1 MMGEGEDATPLI
13 KGGEMARRLLVLALS
28 MLLIAGVAAFSTQL
42 HYLGSFDPPRDGWTF
57 NGIPVGGIS
66 GLTYGLD
73 GSFYAVCDDKGA
85 NVDPPGILY
94 KLSIDVDASGINAVD
109 VTDVI
114 HLQTPDGQ
122 PYAAGSIDAEDVL
135 WDVEGFI
142 VCSERDQDNNPWI
155 RQFSHAGAYQGA
167 VPVPSKF
174 VPSFDGE
181 KQVAGTRTN
190 LSFEASAL
198 TPDYAT
204 LYVMNEEAL
213 VQDGDVAT
221 PTAGTPVRL
230 IEYDMTS
237 GTPVEK
243 TEYVY
248 VTEPMFAAPPEGK
261 SGDNGVP
268 GMVYVAPI
276 TSQFDLIVM
285 ERSYVSGAGNQ
296 IGLFGVK
303 FDDSSN
309 VMGIDS
315 LSNPSSPQTITIL
328 EKTPLLIISDNK
340 DLTQIDFDP
349 DNMEAIGLG
358 PRLPNGHYT
367 LIIASDNNF
376 NPKYQRN
383 VFAAFEIIPDK

>member
-1 MMGEGEDATPLI
+1 MV
-13 KGGEMARRLLVLALS
+13 RRLLVLVLS
-28 MLLIAGVAAFSTQL
+28 ISLLAGVAAFSMQL

-57 NGIPVGGIS
+57 NGIAVGGIS
-66 GLTYGLD
+66 GLTLAPD
-73 GSFYAVCDDKGA
+73 GSFYAVCDDKGK
-85 NVDPPGILY
+85 NVDPPGLLY
-94 KLSIDVDASGINAVD
+94 KLNIDLDASGIHD
-109 VTDVI
+109 VKVTGIV

-122 PYAAGSIDAEDVL
+122 PYASGSIDAEDVL
-135 WDVEGFI
+135 WDPTGFF

-155 RQFSHAGAYQGA
+155 RQFSHNGKFQSAI
-167 VPVPSKF
+167 PVPEKF
-174 VPSFDGE
+174 IPAFDGD
-181 KQVAGTRTN
+181 KQVRGTRTN
-190 LSFEASAL
+190 LSFEASTF

-213 VQDGDVAT
+213 VQDGNVAT

-230 IEYDMTS
+230 IEYDMSST
-237 GTPVEK
+237 TPVEK
-243 TEYVY
+243 AEYVY
-248 VTEPMFAAPPEGK
+248 ITEPMFAAPPAGK

-268 GMVYVAPI
+268 GMVYVGHI

-315 LSNPSSPQTITIL
+315 LANPGNPQTVTIL

-340 DLTQIDFDP
+340 DLTQVNFDP

-358 PRLPNGHYT
+358 PQLPNGHYT

-383 VFAAFEIIPDK
+383 VFAAFEIVPDK